1 MKKIILP
8 VTADSLISKRG
19 KETTNVKEIET
30 KTWYLLI
37 IDVLYLC
44 WLFLKVL
51 TDTLCRLKIV
61 QFYNYNCNSFLLY
74 K

>member
-8 VTADSLISKRG
+8 VTADSLILKRG

-51 TDTLCRLKIV
+51 TDILCRLKIV
-61 QFYNYNCNSFLLY
+61 QFYIYNCNSFLLY